1 MNRGMVAALMSL
13 AGMLAL
19 LVGGCPP
26 GGAYNPT
33 INPADFST
41 TIDNPFDPLVPGTVF
56 TYTGTLGGSV
66 QDNVVTVTNVTK
78 VILGVTCV
86 EVLDVNRIDGKLEE
100 STQDWYAQDK
110 DGNVWYFGE
119 AAKQFG
125 SDGVTVVG
133 TEGSWEAGVDGAK
146 PGIVMEG
153 SPKVGDTYR
162 QEYLVD
168 VAEDMAEV
176 LAVDPA
182 GSVTVRGHTYTN
194 LVQTNDTSRLDPG
207 VVEVKT
213 FAAGVGLVKSE
224 MVAGGIDQIELV
236 SKVP

>member
-1 MNRGMVAALMSL
+1 MERSTVLSLTCL
-13 AGMLAL
+13 AGMLV
-19 LVGGCPP
+19 LVGGCPSQS
-26 GGAYNPT
+26 GYNPT
-33 INPADFST
+33 IDPANFVT
-41 TIDNPFDPLVPGTVF
+41 KIDNPFDPLVPGTTF
-56 TYTGTLGGSV
+56 TYAGTLGGSV
-66 QDNVVTVTNVTK
+66 QDNVVTVTDVTK

-86 EVLDVNRIDGKLEE
+86 EVLDVNKIDGTLEE
-100 STQDWYAQDK
+100 STRDWYAQDK

-119 AAKQFG
+119 AARQFG
-125 SDGVTVVG
+125 PDGVTQVG
-133 TEGSWEAGVDGAK
+133 TEGSWEAGVNGAK

-176 LAVDPA
+176 LAVNPT

-213 FAAGVGLVKSE
+213 FAAGVGLVQSK
-224 MVAGGIDQIELV
+224 MVQGGTDQIELV
-236 SKVP
+236 SKAP